1 MQVHPGKIG
10 WEKSDRISGQRQ
22 LSNTGHPETMESI
35 SALGDHDCISDEKAR
50 VLWSC
55 FLGMGY
61 DFGKGRRHTGKDIIR
76 DLESVLGD
84 KSVLSTYGSKQC
96 HLYGRQ
102 SNHSLVEWES
112 KIIMQQV
119 VSRAEF
125 RWWLSFWLE
134 QIT

>member
-1 MQVHPGKIG
+1 M
-10 WEKSDRISGQRQ
+10 EKLAERRV
-22 LSNTGHPETMESI
+22 TGFLAKVNSQTLDTQKPWKVSVLWETMTV
-35 SALGDHDCISDEKAR
+35 LVDEKAR
-50 VLWSC
+50 APRSC

-84 KSVLSTYGSKQC
+84 KSVLSTYSSKQC

-112 KIIMQQV
+112 KIIMQHV

-125 RWWLSFWLE
+125 KWWLSF
-134 QIT
+134 